1 MMPFILNLLDSGDVV
16 MVLSQLL
23 LVAQAVIPVPQLLI
37 PARTKISTVLKF
49 QLQCSS
55 SSSSSKAGITT
66 MHNATPN
73 NTTNQSFSMA
83 L

>member
-55 SSSSSKAGITT
+55 SKAGITK
-66 MHNATPN
+66 MHYATPN